1 MFRVDRCE
9 DGLYVLDRHYKA
21 FPSIVTSSLSRA
33 SAHIWHA
40 RLGHP
45 NYRLVDFLS
54 KSGVISCSRCRS
66 RVDSHL
72 LAKAIVY
79 HLLSIINIVLCILI
93 SYIMIYGDLHLSLH
107 PWIFDTML
115 CSLMIVLSFF
125 GFFPLNHN
133 FDFYDTFINV
143 QRYIVT

>member
-1 MFRVDRCE
+1 MLGVDQCE

-21 FPSIVTSSLSRA
+21 FPSIVTSSLLRA

-54 KSGVISCSRCRS
+54 KSGVISCCHCRS

-72 LAKAIVY
+72 CVGCNLGKSHRLPFAINNK
-79 HLLSIINIVLCILI
+79 HC
-93 SYIMIYGDLHLSLH
+93 SLH
-107 PWIFDTML
+107 FDLIHYDLRGPSSVTTSMDFRYYVVFVDDCTQFFL
-115 CSLMIVLSFF
+115 FFSFKPQF
-125 GFFPLNHN
+125 RLL
-133 FDFYDTFINV
+133 
-143 QRYIVT
+143 